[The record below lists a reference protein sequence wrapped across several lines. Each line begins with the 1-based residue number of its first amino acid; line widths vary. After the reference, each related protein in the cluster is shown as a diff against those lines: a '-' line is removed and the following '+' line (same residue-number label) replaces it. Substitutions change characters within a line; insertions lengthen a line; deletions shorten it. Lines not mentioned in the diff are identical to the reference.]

1 MALKQG
7 ANPSDAKKPAGEGA
21 NPSPK
26 RHKEIYGAMS
36 TTEGKNPHTGPPRHP
51 GRNLHC
57 LMVAS
62 RLARE
67 AASKA
72 RAAFGEAKAMFITP
86 TSPTLKRFLACSHI
100 TIDNKPTRAILDQHR
115 ITHWS

>member
-1 MALKQG
+1 
-7 ANPSDAKKPAGEGA
+7 
-21 NPSPK
+21 
-26 RHKEIYGAMS
+26 MS